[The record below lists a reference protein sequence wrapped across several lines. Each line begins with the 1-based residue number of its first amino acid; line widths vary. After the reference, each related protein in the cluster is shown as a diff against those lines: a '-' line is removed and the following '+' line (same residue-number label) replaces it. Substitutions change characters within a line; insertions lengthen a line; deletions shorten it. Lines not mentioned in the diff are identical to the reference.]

1 MTLTV
6 FPVLVIDLVELV
18 SLEVEGLAEMVPI
31 GIFFA
36 GMTPV
41 LLFDIFC
48 VTDVLG
54 VVVCRL
60 PFGFGRLGAGITA
73 FDRDTSAYQLNE

>member
-6 FPVLVIDLVELV
+6 FPVLVIDLVKLV
-18 SLEVEGLAEMVPI
+18 SLEVEGLAEVVQI

-54 VVVCRL
+54 VLVCRL
-60 PFGFGRLGAGITA
+60 PFGFGRLGAGIIA
-73 FDRDTSAYQLNE
+73 FDRDTSAYQVNE